1 MITIDANDFVRQS
14 SLSSCHPVNWDEF
27 STANGTKQS
36 VSDNLTDKLT
46 PLMPARWPEL
56 MSISTLSEYLDMSSA
71 SIRSLISQGVLPD
84 ATAAPTPRLK
94 RWKRSVV
101 DDALQRI
108 AERKA
113 SHGVSMADALMSQH
127 SRSKGGR

>member
-1 MITIDANDFVRQS
+1 MITTNADEFIRQS
-14 SLSSCHPVNWDEF
+14 RLSGYHPVRLGEF
-27 STANGTKQS
+27 DADYKIKQTMS
-36 VSDNLTDKLT
+36 VNPPDKLT
-46 PLMPARWPEL
+46 PMTPSRWPEL

-71 SIRSLISQGVLPD
+71 SIRSLITQGVLPD

-108 AERKA
+108 ADRKT
-113 SHGVSMADALMSQH
+113 SLGVSMADALMSQH
-127 SRSKGGR
+127 SRNKGGR